1 MKKLL
6 PILVFL
12 AFLAFGYQIIV
23 TFFITEHKINYSLIA
38 SDQRHYT
45 ISENYKREG
54 ERHYYSFLIQSKN
67 KHYSTAVF
75 NDFNKQDRVITD
87 IKYYKKNNLECI
99 FPIYKRNHTFDVL
112 CLLDKKQVSPFYLE
126 ESKNSDF
133 SFISKKFSEDG
144 YNEVYFQ
151 SDVEPTEEDNLSIY
165 YDYIPEGYLFTI
177 WNYRGIYIIN
187 SDGIENKVFLNEDHY
202 ENTLSIVVGKYYVTI
217 NTDDEE
223 EKLNYNQIILYNLQD
238 GGKTLVDVD
247 LSQDSYFNGT
257 VDGKVYITDPKLK
270 VQYVLDPSK
279 KKIQEVSEPKEVVN
293 SKLKSANADFFD
305 TFYVDTQNVTNKK
318 ITSLYDTTDIKE
330 NNGDFY
336 FKTND
341 GKLYRIIQNKYEY
354 PILLCQFDD
363 IKEWQVHDDGLSFI
377 VDDTLYF
384 YSDLYGVK
392 PIVKNLEFNY
402 NYKNITHFIR
412 EE

>member
-23 TFFITEHKINYSLIA
+23 TFFITEHHVKYSLIS

-45 ISENYKREG
+45 ISESYQRTGKR
-54 ERHYYSFLIQSKN
+54 HHYSFFIKSKN
-67 KHYSTAVF
+67 KAYSTAVF
-75 NDFNKQDRVITD
+75 NDFNKQDRIITD
-87 IKYYKKNNLECI
+87 IKYYKKNNLQCI
-99 FPIYKRNHTFDVL
+99 FPIYKKNHTFDVS
-112 CLLDKKQVSPFYLE
+112 CLLDDRQVSSFYLE
-126 ESKNSDF
+126 KTKNEDF
-133 SFISKKFSEDG
+133 SFITKKFKEDG
-144 YNEVYFQ
+144 YDEIYFHF
-151 SDVEPTEEDNLSIY
+151 DDEATKEDNLSIY
-165 YDYIPEGYLFTI
+165 YDYIPENYLFTI
-177 WNYRGIYIIN
+177 WNYRGIYVIN
-187 SDGIENKVFLNEDHY
+187 SEGIENKEFLNEDHY
-202 ENTLSIVVGKYYVTI
+202 ENTLSIIAGKYYVTI
-217 NTDDEE
+217 NTDEEE

-238 GGKTLVDVD
+238 GRKTLVDVE

-257 VDGKVYITDPKLK
+257 VNGKVYITDPRSK
-270 VQYVLDPSK
+270 VQYVLDPSN
-279 KKIQEVSEPKEVVN
+279 KKIQEVSNPKEVVN
-293 SKLKSANADFFD
+293 SKLKNAGKDFFD
-305 TFYVDTQNVTNKK
+305 TSHVDSKKVANKK

-330 NNGDFY
+330 NDGDFY

>member
-6 PILVFL
+6 PILILL
-12 AFLAFGYQIIV
+12 AFVAFCYQIIV
-23 TFFITEHKINYSLIA
+23 TFFITEHEINYSLIA

-45 ISENYKREG
+45 ISEKYQRDG
-54 ERHYYSFLIQSKN
+54 ERYYYSFLIKSKN
-67 KHYSTAVF
+67 KHYTTAVF

-87 IKYYKKNNLECI
+87 IKYYKKNNLQCI
-99 FPIYKRNHTFDVL
+99 FPIYKRNHTFDVA
-112 CLLDKKQVSPFYLE
+112 CLLDNQQVSPFYLL
-126 ESKNSDF
+126 ESGNSDF
-133 SFISKKFSEDG
+133 LFISKKFSEEG
-144 YNEVYFQ
+144 YDEQYYKLEENI
-151 SDVEPTEEDNLSIY
+151 TEEENLSIY
-165 YDYIPEGYLFTI
+165 YEYIPKNYLFAI

-202 ENTLSIVVGKYYVTI
+202 ENNLSIVAGKYYVTV

-223 EKLNYNQIILYNLQD
+223 EQLNYNQIILYNLQD
-238 GGKTLVDVD
+238 GGKSLVEVD

-257 VDGKVYITDPKLK
+257 FNDKVYITDPKAK

-279 KKIQEVSEPKEVVN
+279 KTIQEVNQPKEIIN
-293 SKLKSANADFFD
+293 SQLKNADKDFFD
-305 TFYVDTQNVTNKK
+305 SLHVDNNKVNNKK
-318 ITSLYDTTDIKE
+318 ISSLYDITDIKK
-330 NNGDFY
+330 NGEDYY
-336 FKTND
+336 FKTKD
-341 GKLYRIIQNKYEY
+341 GELYRVIQNDYEH

-384 YSDLYGVK
+384 YSDIYGVK
-392 PIVKNLEFNY
+392 PVVKNLEFKY

>member
-1 MKKLL
+1 M
-6 PILVFL
+6 
-12 AFLAFGYQIIV
+12 
-23 TFFITEHKINYSLIA
+23 
-38 SDQRHYT
+38 
-45 ISENYKREG
+45 
-54 ERHYYSFLIQSKN
+54 
-67 KHYSTAVF
+67 
-75 NDFNKQDRVITD
+75 
-87 IKYYKKNNLECI
+87 
-99 FPIYKRNHTFDVL
+99 
-112 CLLDKKQVSPFYLE
+112 CLLDNEQVSPFYLV

-165 YDYIPEGYLFTI
+165 YDYIPEGYLFTV

-187 SDGIENKVFLNEDHY
+187 SDGIENKDFLNEDHY
-202 ENTLSIVVGKYYVTI
+202 ENTLSIVAGKYYVTI

-257 VDGKVYITDPKLK
+257 VNGKVYITDPKLK

-305 TFYVDTQNVTNKK
+305 TFYVDSKNVTNKK
-318 ITSLYDTTDIKE
+318 ITSLYDTTDIKK
-330 NNGDFY
+330 NKDDFY
-336 FKTND
+336 FKTSD
-341 GKLYRIIQNKYEY
+341 GGLYRVIQNDYEH

-363 IKEWQVHDDGLSFI
+363 IKEWQIHDDGLSFI

>member
-1 MKKLL
+1 M
-6 PILVFL
+6 
-12 AFLAFGYQIIV
+12 
-23 TFFITEHKINYSLIA
+23 
-38 SDQRHYT
+38 
-45 ISENYKREG
+45 
-54 ERHYYSFLIQSKN
+54 
-67 KHYSTAVF
+67 
-75 NDFNKQDRVITD
+75 
-87 IKYYKKNNLECI
+87 
-99 FPIYKRNHTFDVL
+99 
-112 CLLDKKQVSPFYLE
+112 
-126 ESKNSDF
+126 
-133 SFISKKFSEDG
+133 
-144 YNEVYFQ
+144 
-151 SDVEPTEEDNLSIY
+151 
-165 YDYIPEGYLFTI
+165 
-177 WNYRGIYIIN
+177 
-187 SDGIENKVFLNEDHY
+187 NEDHY

-279 KKIQEVSEPKEVVN
+279 KKLQEVSEPKEVVN
-293 SKLKSANADFFD
+293 SKLKNADVNFFD
-305 TFYVDTQNVTNKK
+305 TSHVDSKKVANKK

>member
-23 TFFITEHKINYSLIA
+23 TFFITEHKIDYSLIA

-45 ISENYKREG
+45 ISENYRREG

-112 CLLDKKQVSPFYLE
+112 CLLDKKQVTPFYLE

-202 ENTLSIVVGKYYVTI
+202 ENTLSIVAGTYYVTI

-293 SKLKSANADFFD
+293 SKLKNADVDFFD
-305 TFYVDTQNVTNKK
+305 TFHVDAQNVANKK
-318 ITSLYDTTDIKE
+318 ITSLYDTTDIKQ
-330 NNGDFY
+330 NNDDFY
-336 FKTND
+336 FKTSD
-341 GKLYRIIQNKYEY
+341 GGLYRVIQNDYEH

>member
-1 MKKLL
+1 ML
-6 PILVFL
+6 
-12 AFLAFGYQIIV
+12 
-23 TFFITEHKINYSLIA
+23 
-38 SDQRHYT
+38 D
-45 ISENYKREG
+45 
-54 ERHYYSFLIQSKN
+54 
-67 KHYSTAVF
+67 
-75 NDFNKQDRVITD
+75 DR
-87 IKYYKKNNLECI
+87 
-99 FPIYKRNHTFDVL
+99 
-112 CLLDKKQVSPFYLE
+112 QVSCFYLE
-126 ESKNSDF
+126 KTKNEDF
-133 SFISKKFSEDG
+133 SFITKKFKEDG
-144 YNEVYFQ
+144 YDEIYFHF
-151 SDVEPTEEDNLSIY
+151 DDEATKEDNLSIY
-165 YDYIPEGYLFTI
+165 YDYIPENYLFTI
-177 WNYRGIYIIN
+177 WNYRGIYVIN
-187 SDGIENKVFLNEDHY
+187 SEGIENKEFLNEDYY
-202 ENTLSIVVGKYYVTI
+202 ENTLSIIAGKYYVTI
-217 NTDDEE
+217 NTDEEE

-238 GGKTLVDVD
+238 GRKTLVDVE

-257 VDGKVYITDPKLK
+257 VNGKVYITDPRSK
-270 VQYVLDPSK
+270 VQYVLDPSN
-279 KKIQEVSEPKEVVN
+279 KKIQEVSNPKEVVN
-293 SKLKSANADFFD
+293 SKLKNAGKDFFD
-305 TFYVDTQNVTNKK
+305 TSHVDSKKVANKK

>member
-23 TFFITEHKINYSLIA
+23 TFFITEHKIDYSLIA

-45 ISENYKREG
+45 ISEEYQREG
-54 ERHYYSFLIQSKN
+54 EGHYYSFLIQSKN
-67 KHYSTAVF
+67 KHYATAVF

-112 CLLDKKQVSPFYLE
+112 CLLDNEQVSPFYLV

-165 YDYIPEGYLFTI
+165 YDYIPEGYLFTV

-187 SDGIENKVFLNEDHY
+187 SDGIENKDFLNEDHY
-202 ENTLSIVVGKYYVTI
+202 ENTLSIVAGKYYVTI

-257 VDGKVYITDPKLK
+257 VNGKVYITDPKLK
-270 VQYVLDPSK
+270 IQYVLDPSK

-318 ITSLYDTTDIKE
+318 ITSLYDTTDIKK
-330 NNGDFY
+330 NKDDFY
-336 FKTND
+336 FKTSD
-341 GKLYRIIQNKYEY
+341 GGLYRVIQNDYEH

-363 IKEWQVHDDGLSFI
+363 IKEWQIHDDGLSFI